1 MSLTEKFRRRQEEDS
16 EFAKNAEIGRM
27 VKKQAEQK
35 QYLAEKL
42 ANIQSDLSRQEVGNY
57 LGEPTYGKVDFNGYR
72 GVVKDETVDVDW
84 DNYIDPNQLYY
95 DQQKIYD
102 MYNTPQPSHWTND
115 IIEGK
120 AAQMTP
126 DQLAIANDYAELDR
140 RQAEMGQINYPEPV
154 EHWSKR

>member
-27 VKKQAEQK
+27 VKKQAEIGEAYNK
-35 QYLAEKL
+35 GISDEQYRRDAAEYAAYVDGLAKRRIAEQNAMV
-42 ANIQSDLSRQEVGNY
+42 ANE
-57 LGEPTYGKVDFNGYR
+57 
-72 GVVKDETVDVDW
+72 
-84 DNYIDPNQLYY
+84 
-95 DQQKIYD
+95 
-102 MYNTPQPSHWTND
+102 
-115 IIEGK
+115 